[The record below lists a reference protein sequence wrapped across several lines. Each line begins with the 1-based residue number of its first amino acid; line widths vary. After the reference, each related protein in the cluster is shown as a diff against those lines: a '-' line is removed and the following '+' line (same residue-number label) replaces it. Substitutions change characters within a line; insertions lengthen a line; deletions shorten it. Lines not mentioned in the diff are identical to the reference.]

1 MNESFSYL
9 ANGTSP
15 VRELLKRKNE
25 EYDKTFHSRRLKE
38 CERSFILFNEEM
50 KQRKSEKENGR
61 NIHIEEKS
69 IQLKSVNTD
78 RDKIKAISLDV
89 DKNGN
94 GVLEI
99 DEFCLAMQNFGI
111 EMEKSKAEKMFDSID
126 VGKII
131 FDEFYDYFV
140 KEILGGGN
148 TVSPKIFME
157 AGKKVNGRWNKF
169 AAFKREGENGEIV
182 MTGGTDIVE
191 DVIPGKYN
199 L

>member
-1 MNESFSYL
+1 
-9 ANGTSP
+9 
-15 VRELLKRKNE
+15 
-25 EYDKTFHSRRLKE
+25 
-38 CERSFILFNEEM
+38 M

-61 NIHIEEKS
+61 NINIEEKS

-78 RDKIKAISLDV
+78 RDKIKATFLDV

-126 VGKII
+126 VDNNGKIT

-157 AGKKVNGRWNKF
+157 ADKKVNGRWNKF